1 MILESLSV
9 LCCSLSTTHL
19 GRPTHPRAPFH
30 QMHQGLCAALLCR
43 HTRSP
48 SRQATS
54 PTWTTN
60 WLFPRLHLTRKSV
73 PCLMVSMTLDVWL
86 VR

>member
-1 MILESLSV
+1 MTLKSLSI
-9 LCCSLSTTHL
+9 LALLLPYKPSCQANA
-19 GRPTHPRAPFH
+19 PTCPFN
-30 QMHQGLCAALLCR
+30 QMHQGRSAALLCH

-54 PTWTTN
+54 ATWTTN

-73 PCLMVSMTLDVWL
+73 PCLMVSMTLAVWL